1 MGKIYSSVSNVWWE
15 LPQFVEF
22 LRESRGDNIKLID
35 SFNISII
42 LHSATIIEGFISQF
56 MKDNIVFLDKSS
68 TLKGRL
74 ETEFVD
80 RIEKSSWNELQKLY
94 KLMFGKDISTEVDN
108 EIWKGVT
115 SLFAF
120 RNLLV
125 HSSPIGVS
133 FHEENESAE
142 TIIFGK
148 YKNIYKFLAIE
159 KQIVSK
165 ITYENSTPKIEL
177 ITDNSA
183 DYYWRNTKVF
193 LKNILLSQRVESN
206 LTETMFERSFDVEN

>member
-1 MGKIYSSVSNVWWE
+1 MKINQSVSNIWWK
-15 LPQFVEF
+15 LPPFVEF
-22 LRESRGDNIKLID
+22 LREYRNDNIKLAE

-56 MKDNIVFLDKSS
+56 MNDNLILPDRSL

-74 ETEFVD
+74 EKEFVD

-94 KLMFGKDISTEVDN
+94 NLMFGKELSTEVEN

-125 HSSPIGVS
+125 HSSPIVVS
-133 FHEENESAE
+133 LYEGNETEE
-142 TIIFGK
+142 TIISGK
-148 YKNIYKFLAIE
+148 YKNIYNFLAIE
-159 KQIVSK
+159 KQIISK
-165 ITYENSTPKIEL
+165 IVTENSSPIMNL
-177 ITDNSA
+177 ITAQSA
-183 DYYWRNTKVF
+183 DYYWRNTKIF
-193 LKNILLSQRVESN
+193 LENILSNQKIQSN
-206 LTETMFERSFDVEN
+206 LTEIMFKRAFKIKE